1 MLRVG
6 AVCQPLSEQGEIL
19 QTAALAPQGGQPPQ
33 HPGEGLHAGGALP
46 VVGGEIPQ
54 MEARVS
60 LGKPVL
66 YRLQQLEEGPLHIG
80 PGAEGGCC
88 MGNSMT

>member
-80 PGAEGGCC
+80 PGAEGVLLYG
-88 MGNSMT
+88 